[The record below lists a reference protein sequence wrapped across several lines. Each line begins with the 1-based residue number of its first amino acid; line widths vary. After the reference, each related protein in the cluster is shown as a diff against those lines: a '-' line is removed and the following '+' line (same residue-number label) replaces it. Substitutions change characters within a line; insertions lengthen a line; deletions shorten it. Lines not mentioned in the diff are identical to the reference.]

1 MEDQNQIT
9 YFAETD
15 FRNKKTPFGIKTSDR
30 LRHMY
35 IIGKT
40 GMGKS
45 TLLENM
51 AAQDLKNGNGMCF
64 IDPHGSA
71 VDTLLNYVPENRID
85 DVVYFSP
92 ADTDFPISFNVME
105 DVGPEKR
112 HLVAQGLLSAF
123 KKIWGAET
131 FSDRMEHIVNN
142 TLLALLEYPDS
153 TMLSIPRIFVD
164 TDFQKDVI
172 KHITDPS
179 VLNFWSKE
187 YASWDDRYKRDA
199 YAAVLNKVGQFTS
212 NPVIRNIIG
221 QPKSTFDFRK
231 IMDEKKILLINLSIG
246 QIGESNANLLGSM
259 MSTKVF
265 LAAMSRADLSKPEL
279 SKLPEFYLHIDE
291 FQNLANDSF
300 ADILSQARKYKLALT
315 MAHQYVEQMPET
327 VRSAVFGNVGTMIV
341 MRVGSFDAEIFEK
354 EFSPT
359 FYSDDLV
366 NLGFAQIY
374 LRLMIDGV
382 GSQPFSARTLPP
394 IKEQE
399 VSFKEE
405 ILEASRRH
413 FGRSK
418 EDVER
423 EINEWNDK
431 SFKVSKERKPTVGA
445 DGKPLKKADSVDIKK
460 VQSPRVATVKTFQGT
475 PQKPTPVAEQKP
487 QQNKTE
493 SPQKAP
499 APVTSQSQENPPQK
513 NQQRVGANYI
523 DNRAKKTEINYRDDI
538 VKKPNIEKPP
548 LEGNVSLKEAL
559 AGALKTSESVKKF
572 DVQDKKEIKK
582 TQNNINK
589 EIETENRNKLK
600 EVLGGALRER
610 EEEIKKTEEIKDNEV
625 KEVPEKVLKDL
636 LS

>member
-1 MEDQNQIT
+1 MEKDNKIT

-15 FRNKKTPFGIKTSDR
+15 FRNKKTPFGIKASDR
-30 LRHMY
+30 LRHVY

-51 AAQDLKNGNGMCF
+51 AAQDLQNGNGMCF

-71 VDTLLNYVPENRID
+71 VDTLLNYIPEERID

-92 ADTDFPISFNVME
+92 ADTNFPISFNVME

-142 TLLALLEYPDS
+142 TLLALLEYPES

-172 KHITDPS
+172 KHIKDPS
-179 VLNFWSKE
+179 ALNFWTKE

-212 NPVIRNIIG
+212 NPVIRNIVG
-221 QPKSTFDFRK
+221 QSKSTFDFRK
-231 IMDEKKILLINLSIG
+231 MMDEKKILLVNLSIG
-246 QIGESNANLLGSM
+246 QIGEANANLLGSM
-259 MSTKVF
+259 MTTKVF
-265 LAAMSRADLSKPEL
+265 LAAMSRADLNKQEL
-279 SKLPEFYLHIDE
+279 AQLPEFYLYIDE

-327 VRSAVFGNVGTMIV
+327 VRSAVFGNVGTMIAF
-341 MRVGSFDAEIFEK
+341 RVGSFDAEIFEK

-359 FYSDDLV
+359 FLMDDLV

-382 GSQPFSARTLPP
+382 GSHPFSARTLPP

-399 VSFKEE
+399 VSFKDE
-405 ILEASRRH
+405 ILEASRKNY
-413 FGRSK
+413 GRNK
-418 EDVER
+418 EDVEKV
-423 EINEWNDK
+423 INEWNDK
-431 SFKVSKERKPTVGA
+431 SFKVSKAISTNKNE
-445 DGKPLKKADSVDIKK
+445 S
-460 VQSPRVATVKTFQGT
+460 VKTNFAEKRESVKT
-475 PQKPTPVAEQKP
+475 NYKEKSFSQKPF
-487 QQNKTE
+487 
-493 SPQKAP
+493 
-499 APVTSQSQENPPQK
+499 QK
-513 NQQRVGANYI
+513 NTY
-523 DNRAKKTEINYRDDI
+523 
-538 VKKPNIEKPP
+538 VKKEPIKTVNPEF
-548 LEGNVSLKEAL
+548 EGAVSLKDAL
-559 AGALKTSESVKKF
+559 AGAMKEVPKQTLKFEEKREIVKK
-572 DVQDKKEIKK
+572 
-582 TQNNINK
+582 QNNINK
-589 EIETENRNKLK
+589 EIETENKNKLKEAIGGILEEQKKKEEEEKNKLK
-600 EVLGGALRER
+600 EVPENVLRE
-610 EEEIKKTEEIKDNEV
+610 
-625 KEVPEKVLKDL
+625 L
-636 LS
+636 LN

>member
-1 MEDQNQIT
+1 MEKDNKIT

-15 FRNKKTPFGIKTSDR
+15 FRNKKTPFGIKASDR
-30 LRHMY
+30 LRHVY

-51 AAQDLKNGNGMCF
+51 AAQDLQNGNGMCF

-71 VDTLLNYVPENRID
+71 VDTLLNYIPEERID

-92 ADTDFPISFNVME
+92 ADTNFPISFNVME

-142 TLLALLEYPDS
+142 TLLALLEYPES

-172 KHITDPS
+172 KYIKDPS
-179 VLNFWSKE
+179 ALNFWTKE

-212 NPVIRNIIG
+212 NPVIRNIVG

-231 IMDEKKILLINLSIG
+231 MMDEKKILLVNLSIG
-246 QIGESNANLLGSM
+246 QIGEANANLLGSM
-259 MSTKVF
+259 MTTKVF
-265 LAAMSRADLSKPEL
+265 LAAMSRADLNKQEL
-279 SKLPEFYLHIDE
+279 AQLPEFYLYIDE

-327 VRSAVFGNVGTMIV
+327 VRSAVFGNVGTMIAF
-341 MRVGSFDAEIFEK
+341 RVGSFDAEIFEK

-359 FYSDDLV
+359 FLMDDLV

-382 GSQPFSARTLPP
+382 GSHPFSARTLPP

-399 VSFKEE
+399 VSFKDE
-405 ILEASRRH
+405 ILEASRKNY
-413 FGRSK
+413 GRNK
-418 EDVER
+418 EDVEKV
-423 EINEWNDK
+423 INEWNDK
-431 SFKVSKERKPTVGA
+431 SFKVSKSSSSEKTEP
-445 DGKPLKKADSVDIKK
+445 IKTNYK
-460 VQSPRVATVKTFQGT
+460 EKSFS
-475 PQKPTPVAEQKP
+475 QKPF
-487 QQNKTE
+487 
-493 SPQKAP
+493 
-499 APVTSQSQENPPQK
+499 QK
-513 NQQRVGANYI
+513 NTYV
-523 DNRAKKTEINYRDDI
+523 KKEPVKI
-538 VKKPNIEKPP
+538 VKPEF
-548 LEGNVSLKEAL
+548 EGAVSLKDAL
-559 AGALKTSESVKKF
+559 AGAMKEAPKQILKFEEKREIVKK
-572 DVQDKKEIKK
+572 
-582 TQNNINK
+582 QNNINK
-589 EIETENRNKLK
+589 EIETENKNKLK
-600 EVLGGALRER
+600 EAIGGILEEQKKK
-610 EEEIKKTEEIKDNEV
+610 EEEEKNKP
-625 KEVPEKVLKDL
+625 KEVPENVLREL
-636 LS
+636 LN

>member
-1 MEDQNQIT
+1 MENQNQIT

-15 FRNKKTPFGIKTSDR
+15 FRNKQTRFGIKANDR

-45 TLLENM
+45 TLLENI
-51 AAQDLKNGNGMCF
+51 AAQDLKNGNGICF

-71 VDTLLNYVPENRID
+71 VDTLLNYIPENRID

-92 ADTDFPISFNVME
+92 ADTEYPISFNVME

-142 TLLALLEYPDS
+142 TLLALLEYPNS

-164 TDFQKDVI
+164 IDFQKDVI

-179 VLNFWSKE
+179 VLNFWTKE

-212 NPVIRNIIG
+212 NPIIRNIVG

-231 IMDEKKILLINLSIG
+231 LMDEKKILLINLSIG
-246 QIGESNANLLGSM
+246 QIGEANANLLGSM
-259 MSTKVF
+259 MTTKVF
-265 LAAMSRADLSKPEL
+265 LAGMSRADLSKQDL
-279 SKLPEFYLHIDE
+279 AKLPEFYLHIDE

-315 MAHQYVEQMPET
+315 MAHQYIEQMPET

-341 MRVGSFDAEIFEK
+341 FRVGSFDAEIFEK
-354 EFSPT
+354 EFAPT
-359 FYSDDLV
+359 FYADDLV

-394 IKEQE
+394 IKEQKI
-399 VSFKEE
+399 SFRSE
-405 ILEASRRH
+405 ILESSRKN
-413 FGRSK
+413 FGRPK
-418 EDVER
+418 EEVEKK
-423 EINEWNDK
+423 INEWNDK
-431 SFKVSKERKPTVGA
+431 TFKVKKEKKGITTDDKKRITVTKTPQGYQKKSQLNPNNSFLESKKTDNKIEVNQKES
-445 DGKPLKKADSVDIKK
+445 KIIHNNIKKA
-460 VQSPRVATVKTFQGT
+460 
-475 PQKPTPVAEQKP
+475 
-487 QQNKTE
+487 
-493 SPQKAP
+493 
-499 APVTSQSQENPPQK
+499 
-513 NQQRVGANYI
+513 
-523 DNRAKKTEINYRDDI
+523 
-538 VKKPNIEKPP
+538 P
-548 LEGNVSLKEAL
+548 LRGSLSLKDAL
-559 AGALKTSESVKKF
+559 NGAIKSSKSVKKF
-572 DVQDKKEIKK
+572 DLEDREKIKVVQNK
-582 TQNNINK
+582 INK

-600 EVLGGALRER
+600 EVLGNTL
-610 EEEIKKTEEIKDNEV
+610 KDLEDKAEKQ
-625 KEVPEKVLKDL
+625 KEVPEKVLRDL
-636 LS
+636 LN

>member
-1 MEDQNQIT
+1 MENSNSNQIT
-9 YFAETD
+9 YFGETD
-15 FRNKKTPFGIKTSDR
+15 FRNKQTKFGIKANDR
-30 LRHMY
+30 LRHVY

-45 TLLENM
+45 TIMENM
-51 AAQDLKNGNGMCF
+51 AAQDLQNGNGICF

-71 VDTLLNYVPENRID
+71 VDTLLNYVPEDRID

-105 DVGPEKR
+105 DVGSEKR
-112 HLVAQGLLSAF
+112 NLVAQGLLSAF
-123 KKIWGAET
+123 KKIWGEET
-131 FSDRMEHIVNN
+131 FSDRMEHIVSN
-142 TLLALLEYPDS
+142 TLLGLLEYPGS

-164 TDFQKDVI
+164 TDFQKEVI

-179 VLNFWSKE
+179 VLNFWTKE

-221 QPKSTFDFRK
+221 QPKSTFNFREL
-231 IMDEKKILLINLSIG
+231 MDKKKILLINLSIG
-246 QIGESNANLLGSM
+246 QIGEGNANLLGSM

-265 LAAMSRADLSKPEL
+265 LAGMSRADLSKAEL
-279 SKLPEFYLHIDE
+279 AKLPEFYLHIDE

-354 EFSPT
+354 EFAPT
-359 FYSDDLV
+359 FYADDIV
-366 NLGFAQIY
+366 NLSRFQMY
-374 LRLMIDGV
+374 LRLMIDSV
-382 GSQPFSARTLPP
+382 GSQPFSAVSLPP
-394 IKEQE
+394 IPEPA
-399 VSFKEE
+399 VSYKEE
-405 ILEASRRH
+405 IIEASRRNY
-413 FGRSK
+413 GRSK

-423 EINEWNDK
+423 EINEWNNK
-431 SFKVSKERKPTVGA
+431 SFKVAKVERKPTVGP
-445 DGKPLKKADSVDIKK
+445 DGKPLKK
-460 VQSPRVATVKTFQGT
+460 TQGT
-475 PQKPTPVAEQKP
+475 QQGDQKRMPQTTQATPSKGYQKTSPATTPQTTQQRPPQTTQQAVSQRPQQGAGYVDKRAQQKPEIKYVDEKMDRDIIT
-487 QQNKTE
+487 
-493 SPQKAP
+493 
-499 APVTSQSQENPPQK
+499 
-513 NQQRVGANYI
+513 
-523 DNRAKKTEINYRDDI
+523 KKETD
-538 VKKPNIEKPP
+538 KPP
-548 LEGNVSLKEAL
+548 LEGSTSLKDAL
-559 AGALKTSESVKKF
+559 AGAIKTPEPVKKF
-572 DVQDKKEIKK
+572 NTQDKREIKK

-589 EIETENRNKLK
+589 EIKSENRNKLK
-600 EVLGGALRER
+600 EALGGALKDR
-610 EEEIKKTEEIKDNEV
+610 EEEIKKAEETKSPEV

>member
-1 MEDQNQIT
+1 MEDKNQIT

-15 FRNKKTPFGIKTSDR
+15 FRNKKTPFGIKASDR
-30 LRHMY
+30 LRHVY

-51 AAQDLKNGNGMCF
+51 AAQDLQNGNGMCF

-85 DVVYFSP
+85 DVIYFSP
-92 ADTDFPISFNVME
+92 ADVDFPISFNVME

-172 KHITDPS
+172 THITDPS
-179 VLNFWSKE
+179 VKNFWTKE

-212 NPVIRNIIG
+212 NPVIRNIVG
-221 QPKSTFDFRK
+221 QPKSTFDFREL
-231 IMDEKKILLINLSIG
+231 MDKKKILLINLSIG
-246 QIGESNANLLGSM
+246 QIGEGNANLLGSM
-259 MSTKVF
+259 MTTKIF
-265 LAAMSRADLSKPEL
+265 LAAMSRADLNKAEL
-279 SKLPEFYLHIDE
+279 NSLPEFYLYIDE

-341 MRVGSFDAEIFEK
+341 FRVGSFDAEIFEK

-359 FYSDDLV
+359 FFIDDIV
-366 NLGFAQIY
+366 NLDFAQIY

-382 GSQPFSARTLPP
+382 GSLPFSARTLPP

-399 VSFKEE
+399 VSFRDE
-405 ILEASRRH
+405 ILEASRKT

-418 EDVER
+418 IDVEKA
-423 EINEWNDK
+423 INEWNDK
-431 SFKVSKERKPTVGA
+431 SFKIKKENSERSERKVDFKKQPDNTKRF
-445 DGKPLKKADSVDIKK
+445 DKPRSQNQERKIYTENK
-460 VQSPRVATVKTFQGT
+460 
-475 PQKPTPVAEQKP
+475 PQK
-487 QQNKTE
+487 TE
-493 SPQKAP
+493 
-499 APVTSQSQENPPQK
+499 
-513 NQQRVGANYI
+513 
-523 DNRAKKTEINYRDDI
+523 
-538 VKKPNIEKPP
+538 VKKPA
-548 LEGNVSLKEAL
+548 LEGAISLKEAL
-559 AGALKTSESVKKF
+559 AGAMKDSAVVNFGETEKK
-572 DVQDKKEIKK
+572 QIIKK
-582 TQNNINK
+582 QKTINK
-589 EIETENRNKLK
+589 EIETKNKEKLK
-600 EVLGGALRER
+600 SALAGVVKEVEK
-610 EEEIKKTEEIKDNEV
+610 EKEKESENIINDKI
-625 KEVPEKVLKDL
+625 KEVPEPVLRGIL
-636 LS
+636 EN

>member
-1 MEDQNQIT
+1 MEDKTPIT

-15 FRNKKTPFGIKTSDR
+15 FRNKKTPFGIKASDR

-45 TLLENM
+45 TLLENI
-51 AAQDLKNGNGMCF
+51 AAQDLQNGNGMCF

-71 VDTLLNYVPENRID
+71 VDTLLNYVPEDRID

-92 ADTDFPISFNVME
+92 ADVDFPISFNVME

-164 TDFQKDVI
+164 KDFQQDVI

-179 VLNFWSKE
+179 VLNFWTKE

-212 NPVIRNIIG
+212 NPIIRNIVG

-231 IMDEKKILLINLSIG
+231 LMDEKKILLINLSIG

-259 MSTKVF
+259 MTTKIF
-265 LAAMSRADLSKPEL
+265 LAGMSRADLSKPEL
-279 SKLPEFYLHIDE
+279 AKLPEFYLHIDE

-341 MRVGSFDAEIFEK
+341 FRVGSFDAEIFEK

-359 FYSDDLV
+359 FYADDIV
-366 NLGFAQIY
+366 NLDFTQIY

-382 GSQPFSARTLPP
+382 GSQPFSATTLPP

-399 VSFKEE
+399 VSFRDE
-405 ILEASRRH
+405 ILEASRKS

-418 EDVER
+418 TEVEKQ
-423 EINEWNDK
+423 IIEWNDK
-431 SFKVSKERKPTVGA
+431 SFKVPKEKKTMTVDDKKRVTVKKSPQGTYQSISQTSQKTPLASPQGSYQKTIPTTQQRTTA
-445 DGKPLKKADSVDIKK
+445 PRVDKK
-460 VQSPRVATVKTFQGT
+460 VQETEV
-475 PQKPTPVAEQKP
+475 KP
-487 QQNKTE
+487 Q
-493 SPQKAP
+493 
-499 APVTSQSQENPPQK
+499 
-513 NQQRVGANYI
+513 
-523 DNRAKKTEINYRDDI
+523 
-538 VKKPNIEKPP
+538 
-548 LEGNVSLKEAL
+548 LEGDVSLKDAL
-559 AGALKTSESVKKF
+559 AGAMKEVPKQTFAKEE
-572 DVQDKKEIKK
+572 KKEIRK
-582 TQNNINK
+582 TQKTINK
-589 EIETENRNKLK
+589 EIDTENKNKLK
-600 EVLGGALRER
+600 DALSGVLNEQKEKEKEAKK
-610 EEEIKKTEEIKDNEV
+610 EEEKSKAN
-625 KEVPEKVLKDL
+625 EVPEKVLRDL